1 VDRAK
6 IDPVPFVEVLQPL
19 PYCPSP
25 VPQVVPVDPSLG
37 SSLAYNPE
45 AQLPQHPEDGEKM
58 ARFTDEA
65 SMMVSDD
72 HAAPTQTISCSVSP
86 IDTTPDQDSSIAH
99 KV

>member
-1 VDRAK
+1 
-6 IDPVPFVEVLQPL
+6 
-19 PYCPSP
+19 
-25 VPQVVPVDPSLG
+25 
-37 SSLAYNPE
+37 
-45 AQLPQHPEDGEKM
+45 M